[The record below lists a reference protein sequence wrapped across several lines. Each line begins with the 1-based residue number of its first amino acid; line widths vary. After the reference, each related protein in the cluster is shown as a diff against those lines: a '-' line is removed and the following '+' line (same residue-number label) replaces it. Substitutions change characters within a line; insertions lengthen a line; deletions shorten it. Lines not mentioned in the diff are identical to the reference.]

1 LHQLRSFS
9 TTAAISVIT
18 RDKEVVSVEI
28 TDDIGDIDDDPDEI
42 QTEGQ
47 KRTKVV
53 LSIDRKRKLYRESRK
68 VRNIASDEDNH
79 VTPLD
84 ARKTSYRK
92 ERDFCLDQ
100 KNQSCD
106 ASFGRH
112 TCNLSRNNIYRDLT
126 KNKDNRNVK
135 LYMDETSLFY
145 GANMHRQYSLQ

>member
-1 LHQLRSFS
+1 M
-9 TTAAISVIT
+9 
-18 RDKEVVSVEI
+18 EI

-68 VRNIASDEDNH
+68 VRIIANDEENH
-79 VTPLD
+79 TTPLHT
-84 ARKTSYRK
+84 RKNSYRK
-92 ERDFCLDQ
+92 GRDFCLEQ
-100 KNQSCD
+100 KYHSCD

-112 TCNLSRNNIYRDLT
+112 TCNLSRSNIYRDLT
-126 KNKDNRNVK
+126 KNEDNRNVK
-135 LYMDETSLFY
+135 LYTDETSLFY